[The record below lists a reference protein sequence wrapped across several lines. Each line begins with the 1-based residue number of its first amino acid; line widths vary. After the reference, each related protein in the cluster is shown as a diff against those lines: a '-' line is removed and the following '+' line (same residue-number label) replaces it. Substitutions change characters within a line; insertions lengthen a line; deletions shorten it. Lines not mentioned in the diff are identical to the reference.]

1 MSSNMSIKSVKKT
14 AQKYSDMFYNYCD
27 DNNIRPGT
35 SLLVLF
41 IAYAC
46 IPNFI
51 VQVMRLIIS
60 LNIFAS
66 GIMLSS
72 FIVSTCVYKKEDV
85 DDFEDDS
92 EEEEEEENYE
102 DKYDI
107 DEIEDISGNPSESI
121 YISDNTPEGVVFMKY
136 NNYSEGFEYWAD
148 KQVNYQ
154 FLETVCRKF
163 VKIYRCKNMYVDRKR
178 LFKEKKEKA
187 EEMERNKEE
196 SKQMEKEDLKSADDD
211 WEEDVFAKLKTNVDK
226 NYESKKVK
234 MEDVVEDANKFIY
247 KGKLNEMMPF
257 TVKRTDEL
265 SENVV
270 KEKMSFSMFKA
281 LGLK

>member
-1 MSSNMSIKSVKKT
+1 
-14 AQKYSDMFYNYCD
+14 
-27 DNNIRPGT
+27 
-35 SLLVLF
+35 
-41 IAYAC
+41 
-46 IPNFI
+46 
-51 VQVMRLIIS
+51 MRLIIS

-72 FIVSTCVYKKEDV
+72 FIVSTCVYKKENV

-163 VKIYRCKNMYVDRKR
+163 VKKRRFSRGCDFIITCRCYRFCEKIPTSL
-178 LFKEKKEKA
+178 LF
-187 EEMERNKEE
+187 N
-196 SKQMEKEDLKSADDD
+196 
-211 WEEDVFAKLKTNVDK
+211 
-226 NYESKKVK
+226 
-234 MEDVVEDANKFIY
+234 
-247 KGKLNEMMPF
+247 
-257 TVKRTDEL
+257 
-265 SENVV
+265 
-270 KEKMSFSMFKA
+270 
-281 LGLK
+281 